1 MASST
6 ADVRNKQN
14 IWKPQVCP
22 PLCCCFSILSS
33 HRVPSFKQVR
43 FYESLLAPQGNTLCI
58 PRATASTVS
67 AHIQGKFI
75 SIFISMNIFSSFF
88 FFFVGWKKKT
98 PPPRQQ
104 RQRGKS
110 QNGFGGCVPGCSV
123 EVGSLEEIIRKG
135 NCAQREEK
143 SLCYPRWKILLLCL
157 KVHARRATLLECL
170 NINSSA
176 G

>member
-1 MASST
+1 M
-6 ADVRNKQN
+6 KGQ
-14 IWKPQVCP
+14 KPQQ
-22 PLCCCFSILSS
+22 LNSRRKKQTKHLKTTSLSS
-33 HRVPSFKQVR
+33 IMLLFLYSLLTLSSSFKQVR

-58 PRATASTVS
+58 PRAKASTVS

-75 SIFISMNIFSSFF
+75 LIFICMNIFLSFF
-88 FFFVGWKKKT
+88 SFFVGRKITW
-98 PPPRQQ
+98 
-104 RQRGKS
+104 KS
-110 QNGFGGCVPGCSV
+110 QNGFGGCAPGCGV
-123 EVGSLEEIIRKG
+123 EVESLEEIIRKG

-143 SLCYPRWKILLLCL
+143 SLCYPRWKILLLFL